1 MKFTDK
7 LKKHESERADIVST
21 IDRFCDYLCEVGEEM
36 DINYRLWSK
45 DYHSEYLNH
54 FLRSDDTIIVNF
66 EYIDPYDDILD
77 SQDTLIF
84 PIEWLDKDKDILL
97 SLIQKEYTEYD
108 QQITDQEKR
117 RLETTAKVL
126 GYKLMDGDYVI

>member
-21 IDRFCDYLCEVGEEM
+21 IVQFCDYLCEVGDEL

-54 FLRSDDTIIVNF
+54 FLRSDNTIIVNF

-97 SLIQKEYTEYD
+97 SLIQKEYMEYD
-108 QQITDQEKR
+108 QQMTDQEKR
-117 RLETTAKVL
+117 RLETTAKAL
-126 GYKLMDGDYVI
+126 GYKLVDEDYVI